1 MNLYRIMTDVRAG
14 PQQRSV
20 AAGHLGI
27 VTLWVRAESES
38 AALARAKFILTR
50 KRYASI
56 GRLSSYA
63 EALAHDPLACV
74 TETERIAERG
84 RDSILA
90 GYDAMKERAL
100 SHADGLHEVWLG
112 APREAVI
119 RQQKVA

>member
-1 MNLYRIMTDVRAG
+1 MTDVRAG

-20 AAGHLGI
+20 ALGDHGI

-63 EALAHDPLACV
+63 EALAHDPLACM
-74 TETERIAERG
+74 TEAERIAERG
-84 RDSILA
+84 KDSILA
-90 GYDAMKERAL
+90 GYEAMKERAL
-100 SHADGLHEVWLG
+100 FQAEGLHEVWL
-112 APREAVI
+112 AAALETVVR
-119 RQQKVA
+119 RQKVA